1 MPRFIE
7 NILIV
12 INLKDNKQEI
22 LPLEE
27 LIIFHL
33 SNDKAVIKCND
44 KVYYPTDKYSDLINI
59 RKLYKREAYEHN
71 RTKK

>member
-1 MPRFIE
+1 MLSFIE

-12 INLKDNKQEI
+12 INLKDNNQEI
-22 LPLEE
+22 LPLED
-27 LIIFHL
+27 LIIYHL
-33 SNDKAVIKCND
+33 SNDKAVIKCNN

-59 RKLYKREAYEHN
+59 TKQYKREDYEYN